1 MAGKAKGLKRVLIYL
16 GCCAV
21 LAFAL
26 AIALALAGA
35 APAAVAHAAFALGAM
50 PLIFAAMGH
59 FVPVLTRSAGAA
71 PTVHRLP
78 LAMQAAGAAAVGV
91 LAGALPGWALHGA
104 VALGLAA
111 TGGFLGW
118 QWRRGRAALGK
129 PHPGLAW
136 YQAAL
141 GCLLLALLAILVGLL
156 WPAGYAALRLVH
168 LHLNTLGFIG
178 LTAIGTLHVLMPTV
192 LGQPDPLA
200 AQRLRRQLPWALGGV
215 ALSALAGVLPWLTLP
230 GALLMGGVVAHTLTG
245 WVKTHGWR
253 RIVGDG
259 AAVALMGAGVG
270 LLAAMAIVFSLKFVV
285 VEHFCAVI
293 KRLIPHAGFHR
304 LLNKKLDGLLELENY
319 VFDFFRKHP
328 KDFFWVMLGETVFH
342 LAGVAEVYLTLKLTG
357 ANPSITAAFILEAL
371 NRLINL
377 LFAFVPAK
385 VGVDEVGSAWLADTL
400 GFTTAA
406 GVTLAIYRKLRLLC
420 WTAIGLVCLATLT
433 KTLKGEAT
441 QRQ

>member
-141 GCLLLALLAILVGLL
+141 GCLLLALLAILAGLL

-230 GALLMGGVVAHTLTG
+230 GALLMGGVVAHTLAG

-270 LLAAMAIVFSLKFVV
+270 LLAAMAIGFAHGLGGMPGRP
-285 VEHFCAVI
+285 AVTAFFALFLLPLVTGALSQLLPVW
-293 KRLIPHAGFHR
+293 RFPGPVTPARGRMRTALVRFGALRTGLFLGGGALLTLGQTAGAA
-304 LLNKKLDGLLELENY
+304 LLA
-319 VFDFFRKHP
+319 
-328 KDFFWVMLGETVFH
+328 
-342 LAGVAEVYLTLKLTG
+342 AGV
-357 ANPSITAAFILEAL
+357 
-371 NRLINL
+371 L
-377 LFAFVPAK
+377 LFAAVLL
-385 VGVDEVGSAWLADTL
+385 GGLA
-400 GFTTAA
+400 
-406 GVTLAIYRKLRLLC
+406 VRR
-420 WTAIGLVCLATLT
+420 
-433 KTLKGEAT
+433 
-441 QRQ
+441 